1 MEKGK
6 TVLIEVNKL
15 VVTHQPMEPA
25 APEDVERL
33 KQSIRT
39 IGLLYPLLIR
49 PLADTDTFDVLDGRT
64 RLGAL
69 TDLGYTMV
77 ECSLAEPLQHA
88 DVIPYD
94 TELCRRH
101 LNPSQ
106 RKNFEKERN
115 AVVASSIS
123 SLVDRLIPE
132 LKDRASSMLENPDV
146 TKEEVN
152 LISSW
157 AHLSESQQENALERL
172 SAAAVE
178 VAAREYE
185 EELNDLKEGKK
196 SIEAELEEARAQ
208 IKAKE
213 KEFEQRLKDFAE
225 EAKGRIQDLR
235 ESKKLVI
242 PDDPEEKDK
251 LIKKIEK
258 ELAKQYAD
266 EVKHAKANLEKAN
279 ENYLKLQAEM
289 EKKKDDIES
298 LNRQLKDMKAENDK
312 YEDTIALFKETL
324 DKATNIDKTVRKLEG
339 VCDDLRTL
347 NELIIERKFT
357 LKEIGAPMKNQIKKV
372 LTDIQ
377 DALSGTMDIVKDIA

>member
-6 TVLIEVNKL
+6 TIFIEINKL
-15 VVTHQPMEPA
+15 VITSQPMDPA
-25 APEDVERL
+25 GSEDVERL
-33 KQSIRT
+33 KKSIRT

-49 PLADTDTFDVLDGRT
+49 PLPDNDTFEVLDGRT

-77 ECSLAEPLQHA
+77 ECSLVEPISHA
-88 DVIPYD
+88 GVIPYD

-101 LNPSQ
+101 LSAPQ
-106 RKNFEKERN
+106 RKNFEIERN

-123 SLVDRLIPE
+123 TLVDRLIPE
-132 LKDRASSMLENPDV
+132 LRDRASSILEKPDV
-146 TKEEVN
+146 TKEETN
-152 LISSW
+152 LIESW
-157 AHLSESQQENALERL
+157 AHLSESQQETVLERL

-178 VAAREYE
+178 AAAREYE
-185 EELNDLKEGKK
+185 EEIDDLKEGKK
-196 SIEAELEEARAQ
+196 TVESELEEARAQ

-225 EAKGRIQDLR
+225 ETRVRIQDLR

-242 PDDPEEKDK
+242 PDDPDEKDK

-298 LNRQLKDMKAENDK
+298 LNRKLKDTNAENES
-312 YEDTIALFKETL
+312 YEETITILKETL

-357 LKEIGAPMKNQIKKV
+357 LKEIGVPMKNQIKKV